1 MDEELCCF
9 ASDWGTSASF
19 YKYASPVPWGKCL
32 QGSKKVC
39 RGLLGILCCHH
50 AASEGKRV
58 LVLINAVV
66 NSVD

>member
-1 MDEELCCF
+1 MR
-9 ASDWGTSASF
+9 SSAVLRVTGVHP
-19 YKYASPVPWGKCL
+19 PVSINMPPLSHGVERL

-39 RGLLGILCCHH
+39 RGILGILCYHH
-50 AASEGKRV
+50 AASKGKRV